1 MKKILYSLFVLL
13 IVIACSSDNEEAPKI
28 DTPLA
33 AVGKQVFRIDIKE
46 LTAKTGSSNGIK
58 NLEPAFVLLI
68 INDSKGEPVFTREK
82 NVLTKVDDSY
92 VTSEISLEAGTYTL
106 LEFIVTDVNDVV
118 ISLAPKENSV
128 LAQFASTPLP
138 FNFIVSPNETKVSST
153 DNINSA
159 GYTAVDFG
167 YTGLSLVFPE
177 NTDFFSLTVDDSNLL
192 TEKTLNLKSITGS
205 TYLVDWGDGVI
216 EEYVSTISD
225 SEIENEISHTY
236 SENGIYTINVSGSI
250 AAIETLD
257 FNSDDQ
263 DNGFQSHITSISL
276 EKLTLLKSCQLY
288 AGNLTTLDTSENLAL
303 ETLGLGNNQ
312 ITSLDFTNNPN
323 LKSAWLR
330 YNQLS
335 EIDVSQNLK
344 LEFLWVDGTEIS
356 NLDLSN
362 NLKLKVLLAREN
374 NLSSLDFSNNL
385 NLERFDLSD
394 NAIANIDISAN
405 LNLTEI
411 NVGANELTSID
422 LSQNTNLVRVDLY
435 TNQIDAIDLSSN
447 LKLRDLYINNNLL
460 TDIDVSANSELERL
474 IIENNNVST
483 LDITANLKIFDLEIG
498 LNQFNALQLDQ
509 LISEVYDEA
518 VLNSVMNGYIDYQ
531 NNPGTDDID
540 NTTLSKIND
549 LIVTY
554 NWSFNNN

>member
-58 NLEPAFVLLI
+58 NLEPAFVLLS

-92 VTSEISLEAGTYTL
+92 ITSEISLEAGTYTL

-128 LAQFASTPLP
+128 LAQFASSPLP

-263 DNGFQSHITSISL
+263 DKGFQSHITSISL

-288 AGNLTTLDTSENLAL
+288 AGNLTTLDTSENFAL

-330 YNQLS
+330 YNQLP

-460 TDIDVSANSELERL
+460 TDIDVSANPELELL